1 MRRVWMLMLGMGIA
15 DVACAQTHAIDA
27 DQASASFWIRPVWL
41 KRIEGAFPVLEGV
54 AERNPQNGSTR
65 VDVRIDVRALQMSR
79 ASYVT
84 WAQSAEFFDV
94 ERYPWI
100 RFQSDPIPARA
111 LREGGE
117 IGGEVTLRGITQP
130 VRFVLES
137 AACNTPGF
145 GCAVRATGEVKR
157 STFGMEARRLA
168 LGDTVH
174 LAFSVQLATTA
185 AAAQATSLFSE
196 AGSQ

>member
-1 MRRVWMLMLGMGIA
+1 MLGMGAA

-27 DQASASFWIRPVWL
+27 DRASAGFWIRPVWL

-54 AERNPQNGSTR
+54 AERDRKSGSTR

-84 WAQSAEFFDV
+84 WAQSVEFFDV

-100 RFQSDPIPARA
+100 RFQSDPIPARL

-117 IGGEVTLRGITQP
+117 IGGQVTLRGITQP
-130 VRFVLES
+130 VRFMLE
-137 AACNTPGF
+137 AATCETPGF
-145 GCAVRATGEVKR
+145 GCAVRATGEVRR
-157 STFGMEARRLA
+157 SVFGMDARKLA

-174 LAFSVQLATTA
+174 LAFSVQLAAEHTP
-185 AAAQATSLFSE
+185 
-196 AGSQ
+196 

>member
-1 MRRVWMLMLGMGIA
+1 MRWGVVLILGMVA
-15 DVACAQTHAIDA
+15 EMACAQTQTHTHTIDA

-41 KRIEGAFPVLEGV
+41 KRIEGVFPVLEGV
-54 AERNPQNGSTR
+54 AERDPQRGTTR

-84 WAQSAEFFDV
+84 WAQSDEFFDV

-100 RFQSDPIPARA
+100 RFQSDPIPARR

-117 IGGEVTLRGITQP
+117 IGGQVTLRGITRP
-130 VRFVLES
+130 VRFVLEP
-137 AACNTPGF
+137 AACDTPGF
-145 GCAVRATGEVKR
+145 GCAVRATGDVRR
-157 STFGMEARRLA
+157 SAFGMDARRLA

-174 LAFSVQLATTA
+174 LAFSVQLAG
-185 AAAQATSLFSE
+185 E
-196 AGSQ
+196 AVL